1 MLCCVVVWWGLE
13 SSHVLWSYD
22 MGSLVDIGTDS
33 VHSIIVL
40 CEPGRFPVGVCRDA
54 GARLHSQVFL

>member
-1 MLCCVVVWWGLE
+1 
-13 SSHVLWSYD
+13 

-33 VHSIIVL
+33 VHSIFVL

-54 GARLHSQVFL
+54 GARFHSQVFL